1 MVDKKNIVIKVKYP
15 TSENHSGH
23 THTQKIITEWN
34 FKRIVIAVLS
44 AVLLLVLLF
53 VFLLPSD
60 TNKTEE
66 PPVSVASDVVD
77 SPLGKPEL
85 LLQKAVPRAI
95 LTLKIINNEPV
106 GQLELPLKLSKDKST
121 SIYYFAEVK
130 GMKGR
135 TVYHE
140 WLLEDELITRKKVN
154 ISKDDWR
161 TSSRQFFAN
170 SIRADWTVRL
180 VDESG
185 QVINQIRFN
194 VIYE

>member
-1 MVDKKNIVIKVKYP
+1 
-15 TSENHSGH
+15 
-23 THTQKIITEWN
+23 
-34 FKRIVIAVLS
+34 
-44 AVLLLVLLF
+44 
-53 VFLLPSD
+53 
-60 TNKTEE
+60 
-66 PPVSVASDVVD
+66 
-77 SPLGKPEL
+77 
-85 LLQKAVPRAI
+85 
-95 LTLKIINNEPV
+95 
-106 GQLELPLKLSKDKST
+106 
-121 SIYYFAEVK
+121 
-130 GMKGR
+130 MKGR

-170 SIRADWTVRL
+170 SIRTDWTVRL